1 MNARLNPYQAV
12 PEIAEQAK
20 KLQSTIEASGL
31 DKTISELIKIRV
43 SQINGCA
50 FCLHMH
56 THDARKHGETETRIF
71 VLAGWRESR
80 LFNAKERAA
89 LAWAES
95 LTHIAERGAP
105 DALFEDL
112 KANFSDREIAALTT
126 QVAMI
131 NLWNRLAI
139 GLHSVHPS
147 ELEVT

>member
-1 MNARLNPYQAV
+1 MRARLNPYQAI

-31 DKTISELIKIRV
+31 DRTISELIKIRV

-112 KANFSDREIAALTT
+112 KANFSDREIAALTM

-139 GLHSVHPS
+139 GLGSVHPN